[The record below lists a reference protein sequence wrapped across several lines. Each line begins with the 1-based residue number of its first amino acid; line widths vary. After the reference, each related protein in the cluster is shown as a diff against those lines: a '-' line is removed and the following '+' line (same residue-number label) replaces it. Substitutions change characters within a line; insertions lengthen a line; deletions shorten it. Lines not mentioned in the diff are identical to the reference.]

1 MFSVEQEELVWG
13 TSGLKGPG
21 TLPKWAAP
29 PLLLAMR
36 LGEIRNLEEG
46 AGSGPKAESGVGGG
60 AYQGQE

>member
-13 TSGLKGPG
+13 TSGLKSPG

-46 AGSGPKAESGVGGG
+46 AGSGP
-60 AYQGQE
+60 QG